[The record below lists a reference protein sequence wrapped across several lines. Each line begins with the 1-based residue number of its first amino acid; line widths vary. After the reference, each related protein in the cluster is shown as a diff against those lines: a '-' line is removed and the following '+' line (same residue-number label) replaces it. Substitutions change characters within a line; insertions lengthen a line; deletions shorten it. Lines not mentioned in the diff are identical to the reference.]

1 MLPRWLRDALK
12 ALVPMQMQFLR
23 LRFDSSLLGAAGRLL
38 VVIELG
44 HADNLRGLCWKR
56 EGKKCLLG
64 VPRDS
69 GVHAGLVGVCR
80 GGVAGCTSPQ
90 GSV

>member
-38 VVIELG
+38 VIELS
-44 HADNLRGLCWKR
+44 HADNLRGLCWKS

-69 GVHAGLVGVCR
+69 GVRAGLVGVCK
-80 GGVAGCTSPQ
+80 GGVAGCTRPQ
-90 GSV
+90 GLA